1 MLSVAALAAL
11 AVRVAAA
18 STVLEV
24 GACPNVTTVPDLN
37 LQELT
42 GKWYHILHFPSEDEP
57 FGACTQSIYNY
68 TDGNLEVFTEGLDF
82 AGSDIISVGVLG
94 KLKDSPSEALQLDL
108 DGMPPLSVWVAYT
121 DYTSLLCL
129 YSCTSFPGL
138 RVDWAWA
145 LTRTRHPQPR
155 LMLRCRSKLRN
166 LGVNAAKFERIPQND
181 VVCKENR
188 S

>member
-1 MLSVAALAAL
+1 MVYLSDVTSLRFVGQCITRSYYNVSFRYFVYLFTSHLFIFFDCLHVLFIHGTWLFYGGFWLHPGFLFMVLKIYIFSRILITLMAQH
-11 AVRVAAA
+11 R
-18 STVLEV
+18 STISH
-24 GACPNVTTVPDLN
+24 
-37 LQELT
+37 LQA
-42 GKWYHILHFPSEDEP
+42 PS
-57 FGACTQSIYNY
+57 CT
-68 TDGNLEVFTEGLDF
+68 LPLPPPV
-82 AGSDIISVGVLG
+82 
-94 KLKDSPSEALQLDL
+94 
-108 DGMPPLSVWVAYT
+108 PPLSVWVAYT

-181 VVCKENR
+181 VVCKGNR

>member
-1 MLSVAALAAL
+1 MVYLSDVTSLRFVGQCITRSYYNVSFRYFVYL
-11 AVRVAAA
+11 FT
-18 STVLEV
+18 SHLFIFFDCLHVLFIHGTWLFYGGFWLHPGFLFMV
-24 GACPNVTTVPDLN
+24 LKIYFFTDIDHTHGATT
-37 LQELT
+37 QHHLT
-42 GKWYHILHFPSEDEP
+42 PPGSLLH
-57 FGACTQSIYNY
+57 
-68 TDGNLEVFTEGLDF
+68 
-82 AGSDIISVGVLG
+82 
-94 KLKDSPSEALQLDL
+94 SPSPSPV
-108 DGMPPLSVWVAYT
+108 PPLSVWVAYT

-181 VVCKENR
+181 VVCKGNR

>member
-1 MLSVAALAAL
+1 MAQ
-11 AVRVAAA
+11 RR
-18 STVLEV
+18 STISH
-24 GACPNVTTVPDLN
+24 
-37 LQELT
+37 LQA
-42 GKWYHILHFPSEDEP
+42 PS
-57 FGACTQSIYNY
+57 CT
-68 TDGNLEVFTEGLDF
+68 LPLPPPV
-82 AGSDIISVGVLG
+82 
-94 KLKDSPSEALQLDL
+94 
-108 DGMPPLSVWVAYT
+108 PPLSVWVAYT

-181 VVCKENR
+181 VVCKGNR